1 MATTWQLDPTHSEIG
16 FKVKHLMITNIKGE
30 FRNFSAAIDG
40 EEFSKAAISA
50 MIDTS
55 SIFTNEDNRDAHL
68 KNADFFDVDN
78 HKEMTFKGSSLNK
91 IDDENF
97 ELTGMLSIK
106 GISKEIKLDLEY
118 GGTSTDP
125 WGNEKMGF
133 SINGKINRSDY
144 GLNFNAALETGG
156 FLLGEEVKISADL
169 QFVKKS
175 A

>member
-1 MATTWQLDPTHSEIG
+1 MATTWQLDPTHSELG

-30 FRNFSAAIDG
+30 FRNFSAEIDG
-40 EEFSKAAISA
+40 EDFSKAAISA

-78 HKEMTFKGSSLNK
+78 HKEMTFKGSSLTK

-106 GISKEIKLDLEY
+106 GISKEIKLGVEY
-118 GGTSTDP
+118 GGTSKDP

-144 GLNFNAALETGG
+144 GLNFNAPLETGG

-169 QFVKKS
+169 QFVKK
-175 A
+175 

>member
-1 MATTWQLDPTHSEIG
+1 MATTWQLDPTHSELG

-30 FRNFSAAIDG
+30 FRNFSAEIDG
-40 EEFSKAAISA
+40 EDFSKAAISA

-68 KNADFFDVDN
+68 KNVDFFDVDN
-78 HKEMTFKGSSLNK
+78 HKEMTFKGSSIAK

-97 ELTGMLSIK
+97 ELTGILSIK
-106 GISKEIKLDLEY
+106 GISKEIKLGVEY

-144 GLNFNAALETGG
+144 GLNFNAPLETGG

-169 QFVKKS
+169 QFVKKT

>member
-1 MATTWQLDPTHSEIG
+1 MATTWQLDPTHSELG

-30 FRNFSAAIDG
+30 FRNFSAEIDG
-40 EEFSKAAISA
+40 EDFSKAAISA

-78 HKEMTFKGSSLNK
+78 HKEMTFKGSSIAK

-106 GISKEIKLDLEY
+106 GISKEIKLGVEY
-118 GGTSTDP
+118 GGTSKDP

-144 GLNFNAALETGG
+144 GLNFNAPLETGG

-169 QFVKKS
+169 QFVKK
-175 A
+175 

>member
-1 MATTWQLDPTHSEIG
+1 MATTWQLDPIHSELG

-30 FRNFSAAIDG
+30 FRNFSAEIDG
-40 EEFSKAAISA
+40 EDFSKAAISA

-68 KNADFFDVDN
+68 KNADFFDIDN
-78 HKEMTFKGSSLNK
+78 HKEMTFKGSSLTK

-106 GISKEIKLDLEY
+106 GISKEIKLGVEY
-118 GGTSTDP
+118 GGTSKDP

-144 GLNFNAALETGG
+144 GLNFNAPLETGG

-169 QFVKKS
+169 QFVKK
-175 A
+175 

>member
-1 MATTWQLDPTHSEIG
+1 MATTWQLDPTHSELG

-106 GISKEIKLDLEY
+106 GISKEIKLDVEY

-125 WGNEKMGF
+125 WGNEKMGI

-144 GLNFNAALETGG
+144 GLNFNAPLETGG

>member
-1 MATTWQLDPTHSEIG
+1 
-16 FKVKHLMITNIKGE
+16 
-30 FRNFSAAIDG
+30 
-40 EEFSKAAISA
+40 

-78 HKEMTFKGSSLNK
+78 HKEMIFKGSSLNK

-106 GISKEIKLDLEY
+106 GISKEIKLDVEY

>member
-1 MATTWQLDPTHSEIG
+1 MGTTWQLDPTHSELG

-30 FRNFSAAIDG
+30 FRNFSAEIDG
-40 EEFSKAAISA
+40 EDFSKAAISA
-50 MIDTS
+50 TIDTS

-78 HKEMTFKGSSLNK
+78 HKEMTFKGNSYTK
-91 IDDENF
+91 IDDENY

-106 GISKEIKLDLEY
+106 GISKEIKLAVEY
-118 GGTSTDP
+118 GGTSKDP

-133 SINGKINRSDY
+133 SINGKINRNDY

-156 FLLGEEVKISADL
+156 FLLGEEVKINADL
-169 QFVKKS
+169 QFVKKT

>member
-1 MATTWQLDPTHSEIG
+1 METTWQLDPTHSEIG

-106 GISKEIKLDLEY
+106 GISKEIKLDVEY

-125 WGNEKMGF
+125 WGNEKMGI

>member
-1 MATTWQLDPTHSEIG
+1 MATTWQLDPTHSELG

-30 FRNFSAAIDG
+30 FRNFSAEIDG
-40 EEFSKAAISA
+40 EDFSKAAISA
-50 MIDTS
+50 TIDTS

-68 KNADFFDVDN
+68 KNADFFDIDN

-106 GISKEIKLDLEY
+106 GISKEIKLGVEY

-144 GLNFNAALETGG
+144 DLNFNAALETGG

-169 QFVKKS
+169 QFVKK
-175 A
+175 

>member
-1 MATTWQLDPTHSEIG
+1 METTWQLDPTHSELG

-30 FRNFSAAIDG
+30 FRNFSAEIDG
-40 EEFSKAAISA
+40 EDFSKAAISA
-50 MIDTS
+50 TIDTS

-78 HKEMTFKGSSLNK
+78 HKEMTFKGNSYTK
-91 IDDENF
+91 IDDENY

-106 GISKEIKLDLEY
+106 GISKEIKLAVEY
-118 GGTSTDP
+118 GGTSKDP
-125 WGNEKMGF
+125 WGNEKIGF
-133 SINGKINRSDY
+133 SINGKINRNDY

-156 FLLGEEVKISADL
+156 FLLGEEVKINADL
-169 QFVKKS
+169 QFVKKT

>member
-1 MATTWQLDPTHSEIG
+1 MATTWQLDPTHSELG

-30 FRNFSAAIDG
+30 FRNFSAEIDG
-40 EEFSKAAISA
+40 EDFSKAAISA

-68 KNADFFDVDN
+68 KNADFFDIDN
-78 HKEMTFKGSSLNK
+78 HKEMTFKGSSLTK

-106 GISKEIKLDLEY
+106 GISKEITLGVEY

-144 GLNFNAALETGG
+144 GLNFNAPLETGG

-169 QFVKKS
+169 QFVKKT

>member
-1 MATTWQLDPTHSEIG
+1 MATTWQLDPTHSELG

-30 FRNFSAAIDG
+30 FRNFSAEIDG
-40 EEFSKAAISA
+40 EDFSKAAISA

-78 HKEMTFKGSSLNK
+78 HKEMTFKGSSIAK

-97 ELTGMLSIK
+97 ELTGILSIK
-106 GISKEIKLDLEY
+106 GISKEIKLGVEY

-144 GLNFNAALETGG
+144 GLNFNAPLETGG

-169 QFVKKS
+169 QFVKKT

>member
-1 MATTWQLDPTHSEIG
+1 MATTWQLDPTHSELG
-16 FKVKHLMITNIKGE
+16 FKIKHLMITNIKGE
-30 FRNFSAAIDG
+30 FRNFSAEIDG
-40 EEFSKAAISA
+40 EDFSKATISA

-78 HKEMTFKGSSLNK
+78 HKEMTFKGSSLTK

-106 GISKEIKLDLEY
+106 GISKEIKLGVEY

-133 SINGKINRSDY
+133 SVNGKINRSDY

-169 QFVKKS
+169 QFVKK
-175 A
+175 

>member
-1 MATTWQLDPTHSEIG
+1 MATTWQLDPTHSELG

-30 FRNFSAAIDG
+30 FRNFSAEIDG
-40 EEFSKAAISA
+40 EDFSKAAISA

-68 KNADFFDVDN
+68 KNADFFDIDN
-78 HKEMTFKGSSLNK
+78 HKEMTFKGNSLNK

-106 GISKEIKLDLEY
+106 GISKEITLGVEY

-144 GLNFNAALETGG
+144 GLNFNAPLETGG

-169 QFVKKS
+169 QFVKKT

>member
-1 MATTWQLDPTHSEIG
+1 MATTWQLDPTHSELG

-40 EEFSKAAISA
+40 EDFSKAAISA

-91 IDDENF
+91 IDNENF

-106 GISKEIKLDLEY
+106 GISKEIKLDVEY

-125 WGNEKMGF
+125 WGNEKMGI

>member
-1 MATTWQLDPTHSEIG
+1 METTWQLDPTHSELG
-16 FKVKHLMITNIKGE
+16 FKIKHLMITNIKGE
-30 FRNFSAAIDG
+30 FRNFSAEIDG
-40 EEFSKAAISA
+40 EDFSKATISA

-68 KNADFFDVDN
+68 KNADFFDLDN

-106 GISKEIKLDLEY
+106 GISKEIKLGVEY

-133 SINGKINRSDY
+133 SVNGKINRSDY

-169 QFVKKS
+169 QFVKK
-175 A
+175 

>member
-1 MATTWQLDPTHSEIG
+1 METTWQLDPTHSELG

-30 FRNFSAAIDG
+30 FRNFSAEIDG
-40 EEFSKAAISA
+40 EDFSKAAISA
-50 MIDTS
+50 TIDTS

-68 KNADFFDVDN
+68 KNADFFDIDN
-78 HKEMTFKGSSLNK
+78 HKEMTFKGSSLTK

-106 GISKEIKLDLEY
+106 GISKEITLGVEY

-144 GLNFNAALETGG
+144 GLNFNAPLETGG

-169 QFVKKS
+169 QFVKK
-175 A
+175 

>member
-1 MATTWQLDPTHSEIG
+1 MATTWQLDPTHSELG

-30 FRNFSAAIDG
+30 FRNFSAEIDG
-40 EEFSKAAISA
+40 EDFSKAAISA

-68 KNADFFDVDN
+68 KNADFFDIDK
-78 HKEMTFKGSSLNK
+78 HKEMTFKGSSLTK

-106 GISKEIKLDLEY
+106 GISKEIKLGVEY

-144 GLNFNAALETGG
+144 GLNFNAPLETGG

-169 QFVKKS
+169 QFVKK
-175 A
+175 

>member
-1 MATTWQLDPTHSEIG
+1 MATTWQLDPTHSELG

-50 MIDTS
+50 MIDTT

-97 ELTGMLSIK
+97 ELTGILSIK
-106 GISKEIKLDLEY
+106 GISKEIKLDEEY

>member
-1 MATTWQLDPTHSEIG
+1 MATTWQLDPTHSELG

-30 FRNFSAAIDG
+30 FRNFSAEIDG
-40 EEFSKAAISA
+40 EDFSNAAISA
-50 MIDTS
+50 TIDTS

-78 HKEMTFKGSSLNK
+78 HKEMTFKGSSLTK

-106 GISKEIKLDLEY
+106 GISKEIKLGVEY

-133 SINGKINRSDY
+133 SINGKINRNDY
-144 GLNFNAALETGG
+144 GLNFNAPLETGG

-169 QFVKKS
+169 QFVKKT

>member
-1 MATTWQLDPTHSEIG
+1 MATTWQLDPTHSELG
-16 FKVKHLMITNIKGE
+16 FKIKHLMITNIKGE
-30 FRNFSAAIDG
+30 FRNFSAEIDG
-40 EEFSKAAISA
+40 EDFSKATISA

-68 KNADFFDVDN
+68 KNTDFFDVDN
-78 HKEMTFKGSSLNK
+78 HKEMTFKGSSIAK

-97 ELTGMLSIK
+97 ELTGILSIK
-106 GISKEIKLDLEY
+106 GISKEIKLGVEY

-169 QFVKKS
+169 QFVKK
-175 A
+175 

>member
-1 MATTWQLDPTHSEIG
+1 MATTWQLDPTHSELG

-30 FRNFSAAIDG
+30 FRNFSAEIDG
-40 EEFSKAAISA
+40 EDFSKAAISA

-78 HKEMTFKGSSLNK
+78 HKEMTFKGSSLTK

-106 GISKEIKLDLEY
+106 GLSKEIKLGVEY

-169 QFVKKS
+169 QFVKK
-175 A
+175 

>member
-1 MATTWQLDPTHSEIG
+1 METTWQLDPTHSELG
-16 FKVKHLMITNIKGE
+16 FKVKHLMISNIKGE
-30 FRNFSAAIDG
+30 FRNFSAEIDG
-40 EEFSKAAISA
+40 EDFSKAAISA
-50 MIDTS
+50 TIDTS

-78 HKEMTFKGSSLNK
+78 HKEMTFKGNSYTK
-91 IDDENF
+91 IDDENY

-106 GISKEIKLDLEY
+106 GISKEIKLAVEY
-118 GGTSTDP
+118 GGTSKDP

-133 SINGKINRSDY
+133 SINGKINRNDY

-169 QFVKKS
+169 QFVKKT

>member
-1 MATTWQLDPTHSEIG
+1 MATTWQLDPTHSELG

-30 FRNFSAAIDG
+30 FRNFSAEIDG
-40 EEFSKAAISA
+40 EDFSKATISA
-50 MIDTS
+50 TIDTS

-68 KNADFFDVDN
+68 KNADFFDVDSF
-78 HKEMTFKGSSLNK
+78 KEMTFKGSSLNK
-91 IDDENF
+91 IDDENYQ
-97 ELTGMLSIK
+97 LSGMLTIK
-106 GISKEIKLDLEY
+106 DISKEIILGVEY

-144 GLNFNAALETGG
+144 GLNFNAPLETGG

-169 QFVKKS
+169 QFVKK
-175 A
+175 

>member
-91 IDDENF
+91 IDNENF

>member
-1 MATTWQLDPTHSEIG
+1 METTWQLDPTHSELG

-30 FRNFSAAIDG
+30 FRNFSAEIDG
-40 EEFSKAAISA
+40 EDFSKAAISA
-50 MIDTS
+50 TIDTS

-78 HKEMTFKGSSLNK
+78 HKEMTFKGNSYTK
-91 IDDENF
+91 IDDENY

-106 GISKEIKLDLEY
+106 GISKEIKLAVEY
-118 GGTSTDP
+118 GGTSKDP

-133 SINGKINRSDY
+133 SINGKINRNDY

-156 FLLGEEVKISADL
+156 FLLGEEVKINADL
-169 QFVKKS
+169 QFVKKT

>member
-1 MATTWQLDPTHSEIG
+1 MATTWQLDPTHSELG

-106 GISKEIKLDLEY
+106 GISKEIKLDVEY

-125 WGNEKMGF
+125 WGNEKMGI

>member
-1 MATTWQLDPTHSEIG
+1 MATTWQLDPTHSELG

-30 FRNFSAAIDG
+30 FRNFSAEIDG
-40 EEFSKAAISA
+40 EDFSKATISA

-106 GISKEIKLDLEY
+106 GISKEIKLGVEY

-169 QFVKKS
+169 QFVKK
-175 A
+175 